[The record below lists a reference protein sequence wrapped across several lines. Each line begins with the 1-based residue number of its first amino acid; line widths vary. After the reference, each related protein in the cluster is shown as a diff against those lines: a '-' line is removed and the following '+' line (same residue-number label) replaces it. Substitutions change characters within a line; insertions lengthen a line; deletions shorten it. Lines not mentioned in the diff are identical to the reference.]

1 MKQIFVF
8 FLSLFIF
15 SGCQNVKNENHQKAE
30 TITVKEPVQA
40 DSIYQIKIIPNDTVT
55 WILANVNDSL
65 NFSASNQK
73 ITAYKDKSGLLF
85 FNQTK
90 QYQIL
95 IDIDASI
102 FYAFDIN
109 KKDDLVG
116 WLEDDDYE
124 QSELAKPSIIMGQP
138 SSLKAQKIWEK
149 EKTFL
154 MKAVLKKLKTNPKQ
168 QGQKSLVFLFANYLY
183 I

>member
-1 MKQIFVF
+1 MKKIFVF

-15 SGCQNVKNENHQKAE
+15 SGCQNVKNENRQEAA
-30 TITVKEPVQA
+30 TITAKESTQT
-40 DSIYQIKIIPNDTVT
+40 DSVYQIKIIPNDTIT

-65 NFSASNQK
+65 NFSAGNQK

-95 IDIDASI
+95 IDVDASI
-102 FYAFDIN
+102 FYAFDVN

-116 WLEDDDYE
+116 WLEDDDFE

-138 SSLKAQKIWEK
+138 SSLKAQTMWEK
-149 EKTFL
+149 EKSFL
-154 MKAVLKKLKTNPKQ
+154 MKAVLKKIKNKPQTTRPK
-168 QGQKSLVFLFANYLY
+168 KSCFF
-183 I
+183 ICKK